1 MPDFDQLSQLPTQ
14 AESLDTKKSRKL
26 STAGCSLNDKSNR
39 QKRIVKPNFVV
50 LISSIFE
57 TGPGS

>member
-1 MPDFDQLSQLPTQ
+1 MTDLNQLSQLPTQ

-26 STAGCSLNDKSNR
+26 STAGCSLNDKSNH
-39 QKRIVKPNFVV
+39 QKRIAHANFVV
-50 LISSIFE
+50 LISSISE